1 MIVIFAPFVK
11 FTRED
16 DEEYALYCEHMYA
29 KHKPFDHENPLWP
42 AGEKPED
49 PYEIIELWEAFRETA
64 FKSGDSSL
72 EEEQKYLKAAR
83 GEEVDET
90 DSQDDLMEFK
100 EEQPEESQM
109 ELEEER
115 HEGEHD

>member
-1 MIVIFAPFVK
+1 MSFFEFFKQFHFEGKKVKKWAPKSKEKMIVIFAPFVK

-16 DEEYALYCEHMYA
+16 DDEYALYCEHMYA

-72 EEEQKYLKAAR
+72 EEE
-83 GEEVDET
+83 
-90 DSQDDLMEFK
+90 
-100 EEQPEESQM
+100 
-109 ELEEER
+109 
-115 HEGEHD
+115 